1 MDILECIKARRSVRK
16 FKPEL
21 VEDDAIIN
29 AIDVARYYPSWK
41 NSQTVRFILIK
52 DNKIKSEIANNVL
65 GFTHN
70 TDIIN
75 NAPELIVVLTKKGRS
90 GYERDGSATTSKGS
104 HFESFDAGLATQN
117 LMLALSNFGIG
128 SVVLGIY
135 DEDGIKKILNLDD
148 GLGISCLIPIGY
160 PDEEPIAPK
169 RHEVKDILEIK

>member
-1 MDILECIKARRSVRK
+1 MNIIEAIKTRRSVRK

-21 VEDDAIIN
+21 VDDELIIK
-29 AIDVARYYPSWK
+29 AIDIARYYPSWK
-41 NSQTVRFILIK
+41 NSQTVRFILVKDKNIK
-52 DNKIKSEIANNVL
+52 TEIANNVL

-104 HFESFDAGLATQN
+104 HFESFDAGIATQN
-117 LMLALSNFGIG
+117 LMLTLSSFEIG

-135 DEDGIKKILNLDD
+135 DEDSIKRILNLDD
-148 GLGISCLIPIGY
+148 SFGISCLLPIGY
-160 PDEEPIAPK
+160 PDEEPICPN
-169 RHEVKDILEIK
+169 RREVKDILEIK